1 MNLAAHIEKGMPLCI
16 WSCGRIYVKV
26 LYYAKR

>member
-16 WSCGRIYVKV
+16 WSCGRIYVKGV
-26 LYYAKR
+26 ILR